1 MTSNQFFLAQLHER
15 SHGQYVK
22 KWSGLY
28 SNKAFLQKQI
38 CGLQLDRAQWVTVS
52 KIYLLSEL
60 WKVGR
65 KEARQGTLGG
75 SIFLSQ
81 GIQRAMQEISLV
93 REGNGTPLQYS
104 CLENPMDGGAWQA
117 VVHGVARSRTR
128 LSDFTFTFH
137 FHALE
142 KEMATHSVFLP
153 GESQGRGSLVG
164 CCLWGRTESDTTEA
178 TQQQQQQQF
187 QKQIQK
193 KKSPACHGFRKKII

>member
-38 CGLQLDRAQWVTVS
+38 CGLQLDRAQWATVS

-137 FHALE
+137 FSLSCTGE
-142 KEMATHSVFLP
+142 GNGNPLSVLAWRIP
-153 GESQGRGSLVG
+153 GTGEPGGLLSLGSHRVG
-164 CCLWGRTESDTTEA
+164 HD
-178 TQQQQQQQF
+178 
-187 QKQIQK
+187 
-193 KKSPACHGFRKKII
+193 